1 LPHAGTERYMINAMK
16 TPYTLH
22 IVAIDPRQPGAESTY
37 RVMRHE
43 TKGPGDA
50 MPRTPPNL
58 WSGLRH
64 ALGRVGCNVATIA
77 ALKIDL
83 DKKRSA
89 DIPEMLL
96 DDANLRTI
104 GFTDV

>member
-1 LPHAGTERYMINAMK
+1 MK

-50 MPRTPPNL
+50 MPQTPAHLWRTL
-58 WSGLRH
+58 SH
-64 ALGRVGCNVATIA
+64 ALWQVGCDVATIA
-77 ALKIDL
+77 ALKSDL
-83 DKKRSA
+83 DKTHSA

-96 DDANLRTI
+96 DDINLRTI

>member
-1 LPHAGTERYMINAMK
+1 MK

-50 MPRTPPNL
+50 MPQTPPHL
-58 WSGLRH
+58 WR
-64 ALGRVGCNVATIA
+64 ALSRALWQVGCDVATIA
-77 ALKIDL
+77 ALKSDL
-83 DKKRSA
+83 DKTRSA
-89 DIPEMLL
+89 DIPKMLL
-96 DDANLRTI
+96 DDVNLRTI